1 MIKASYAVP
10 EFNMVIVLRM
20 QKRAARII
28 LDAERTTRTLTM
40 FNELNWIP
48 FFIEAYISRCSN
60 IAFKRIEGTTPDY
73 FYIKDKFWDS

>member
-40 FNELNWIP
+40 FNALN
-48 FFIEAYISRCSN
+48 
-60 IAFKRIEGTTPDY
+60 
-73 FYIKDKFWDS
+73 